1 MFDELLEI
9 VKEFFKKLFSSRLF
23 ALSVIFTVMF
33 AGLLGKLFQM
43 QILDGSEYQET
54 YMQRTEKNVTTPGS
68 RGNIYDRNG
77 NRLAYN
83 ELAYSVTIQD
93 LGDYPRPSSRN
104 QMLYRLVRIL
114 DRRGETVEG
123 KFEIALDQNGE
134 MFFTS
139 SSDSARTRFF
149 LNFYGLSSTAS
160 LNDRNKPS
168 LEVVMKV
175 HQTYNYVNL
184 EWLLYGRGEMLAS
197 AEESSLASSN
207 SDYQP
212 SLFDENPVNPSKET
226 ITLENRKEMALRSTG
241 NTPKEIV
248 KQEIR
253 YIEKPARKITEI
265 RIFFDD
271 NTYET
276 FRPEK

>member
-93 LGDYPRPSSRN
+93 FSFFSFYSTFFVATISTPVSATFSR
-104 QMLYRLVRIL
+104 I
-114 DRRGETVEG
+114 
-123 KFEIALDQNGE
+123 
-134 MFFTS
+134 TS
-139 SSDSARTRFF
+139 
-149 LNFYGLSSTAS
+149 
-160 LNDRNKPS
+160 P
-168 LEVVMKV
+168 
-175 HQTYNYVNL
+175 
-184 EWLLYGRGEMLAS
+184 
-197 AEESSLASSN
+197 
-207 SDYQP
+207 
-212 SLFDENPVNPSKET
+212 
-226 ITLENRKEMALRSTG
+226 I
-241 NTPKEIV
+241 
-248 KQEIR
+248 
-253 YIEKPARKITEI
+253 
-265 RIFFDD
+265 
-271 NTYET
+271 
-276 FRPEK
+276 